1 MNEEK
6 EQLDLGNES
15 APQQGEL
22 SDDDIAATLGFATT
36 LHEGM
41 MTPPEDPTDLQED
54 SDGEQEDIEGET
66 DGTPKKDADQ
76 DKRIAEIE
84 AQLQQLLAEETN
96 EQDTENTGTEA

>member
-1 MNEEK
+1 MELEIAEE
-6 EQLDLGNES
+6 EN
-15 APQQGEL
+15 PNQGEMT
-22 SDDDIAATLGFATT
+22 DDDIAATLGFATT

-54 SDGEQEDIEGET
+54 SEEEQEDIEGDT

-96 EQDTENTGTEA
+96 EPETENTGTQA